1 MTPCELDMFGS
12 SLWIR
17 QPKESTKMT
26 QATPL
31 EIDSPKPGWLEIEF
45 HAQNEF
51 HMRCWLLHA
60 TQTNWLRNMR
70 RKWVCHH
77 GSDGPLVDDL
87 AVKKKE
93 HVHSKLLNYPRVQDI
108 WWGRYKSTG
117 KWPKETHFFF
127 SALLALLPPQVKK
140 TLTLPSDFIGFG
152 RGLSTNL
159 TSDMPWYAW

>member
-26 QATPL
+26 QTTPL

-93 HVHSKLLNYPRVQDI
+93 HVHSKVLNYPRVQDI
-108 WWGRYKSTG
+108 WWYLWTWDISPQENG
-117 KWPKETHFFF
+117 PKKHNFF
-127 SALLALLPPQVKK
+127 SQPFLRFFRLRSRRRWRYPVISLALAGVYQR
-140 TLTLPSDFIGFG
+140 T
-152 RGLSTNL
+152 
-159 TSDMPWYAW
+159 